1 MTGFYVLVE
10 QHKDCHFG
18 DVLLYNELQ
27 NLIVKLCQ
35 KVIKD
40 LNLNRYYKFIYK
52 NEYTFKL
59 AHPTH
64 INPFM
69 LVTIRE
75 LYMLITIVKFFKNC
89 VDSAP
94 SVFITWHEQ
103 GTHGQRHPRGND

>member
-10 QHKDCHFG
+10 QNKDCHYG
-18 DVLLYNELQ
+18 DFLLNNELE

-40 LNLNRYYKFIYK
+40 LNLNRYYRKKFIYK
-52 NEYTFKL
+52 NEDTIKL
-59 AHPTH
+59 AHPIH

-75 LYMLITIVKFFKNC
+75 LNMLITIVKFFKNC

-94 SVFITWHEQ
+94 SVFIT
-103 GTHGQRHPRGND
+103 